1 MSLIIE
7 PELERKLRAR
17 AHEEGV
23 SVGAYLECLMEDEVA
38 GIAQTE
44 ALLQEAAESGD
55 YIELTDQEW
64 DRIEQEALAT
74 IKAKSQRP

>member
-7 PELERKLRAR
+7 PELERRLRAR
-17 AHEEGV
+17 AQEEGV
-23 SVGAYLECLMEDEVA
+23 SVHAYLERLMENEVA

-64 DRIEQEALAT
+64 DRIEEEALTA
-74 IKAKSQRP
+74 IKAKSPRP

>member
-1 MSLIIE
+1 
-7 PELERKLRAR
+7 
-17 AHEEGV
+17 V
-23 SVGAYLECLMEDEVA
+23 SVHAYLERLMENEVA

-64 DRIEQEALAT
+64 DRIEEEALA
-74 IKAKSQRP
+74 RPAVIWLPPPQPAGGLASPGSNL